1 LERTPGS
8 ISLECGLLFSLGR
21 RATAMSSDSDVAT
34 ATEVMTVYMALD
46 GGLHHTRCNQR
57 LSLHGQRAG
66 LELDFYCLT
75 CTESVTIPF
84 CVVERIPVADAAC

>member
-1 LERTPGS
+1 MRIAHLRIQEETP
-8 ISLECGLLFSLGR
+8 
-21 RATAMSSDSDVAT
+21 MSSDADVEM

-46 GGLHHTRCNQR
+46 GGLHHARCNQR

-84 CVVERIPVADAAC
+84 CVVDRIPVADAAC

>member
-1 LERTPGS
+1 
-8 ISLECGLLFSLGR
+8 
-21 RATAMSSDSDVAT
+21 
-34 ATEVMTVYMALD
+34 MALD

-57 LSLHGQRAG
+57 LSLHGHRAG

-84 CVVERIPVADAAC
+84 CVVDRIPVADAAC